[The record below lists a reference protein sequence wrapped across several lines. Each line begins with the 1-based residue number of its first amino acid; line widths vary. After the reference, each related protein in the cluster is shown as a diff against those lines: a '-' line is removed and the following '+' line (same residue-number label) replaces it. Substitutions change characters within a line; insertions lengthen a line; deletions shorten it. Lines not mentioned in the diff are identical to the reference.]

1 MKTRKEG
8 LKDKRKKIKGLVLM
22 FTYWVKANVN
32 LILKSYNIGGVV
44 TILLYLYLLDV
55 TVFLT

>member
-1 MKTRKEG
+1 
-8 LKDKRKKIKGLVLM
+8 M